1 MNTASTN
8 PGQERAICHVSGP
21 IEVLAGPGS
30 GKTFTIVRRILHL
43 IEAERVP
50 PEKIL
55 VITFTKAAAL
65 EMQSRFLKE
74 IRRSYSAVSFGTF
87 HSIYYQIITRS
98 GYLPDYSLISEPE
111 KKKILRSILNHYH
124 PSRVFSQTEYAEILS
139 EISLRKN
146 MEAPRTA
153 YDKFDNIYEEYC
165 GMLSDIRKIDFD
177 DMILCCHEMLSANE
191 KTLKTWQQYFSY
203 VLVDEFQDINRLQ
216 YMVLKQIV
224 APKNN
229 LFIVGD
235 DDQSIYGFRGA
246 APAMMQEFL
255 SDFTGCEQVLLG
267 TNYRS
272 SRQIVAAASAVIA
285 VNEQRFKKD
294 YQAMRDGPVPQL
306 ISFAKREAEDEW
318 ILDAVAKA
326 APTARADMAII
337 MRTNH
342 ERKMMAAKCE
352 NRGIRVQSAEKAPDI
367 FAHFCAQD
375 ILDYILF
382 SLGPKERSRFLNII
396 NKPMRYL
403 SRKCVA
409 TLSGEVTLEAVL
421 SYYRG
426 GAQGDNADAL
436 AEIRRFFAACNRIA
450 SLSPH
455 LAINYIR
462 KGIGYD
468 RYLKERGRPH
478 EFNEWMGICDLVQE
492 SAQGMDS
499 YEEWFDVIAGYNK
512 LADAGEGRQKA
523 DARAENKAEGLHII
537 TMHGAKGLEYK
548 TVFLPHLNEG
558 VLPGA
563 KSLSDE
569 QIEEERRL
577 FYVGMTRAKEELY
590 LTYTQS
596 LKLVPSRFLLPIK
609 HLIVE

>member
-8 PGQERAICHVSGP
+8 PAQERAICHVSGP
-21 IEVLAGPGS
+21 MEVLAGPGS
-30 GKTFTIVRRILHL
+30 GKTYTIVQRIMRL
-43 IEAERVP
+43 IEEKNVP

-65 EMQSRFLKE
+65 EMQARFLRE
-74 IRRSYSAVSFGTF
+74 IRRSYSAVNFGTF

-98 GYLPDYSLISEPE
+98 GYLPDYTLISEQE
-111 KKKILRSILNHYH
+111 KKKILRSILNHFH
-124 PSRVFSQTEYAEILS
+124 PGRVFSQTEYTEILS

-146 MEAPRTA
+146 MEATHNV
-153 YDKFDNIYEEYC
+153 YDKFDDIYEEYC

-177 DMILCCHEMLSANE
+177 DMILSCHEMLNANE
-191 KTLKTWQQYFSY
+191 KIRKTWQQYFSQ

-216 YMVLKQIV
+216 YLVLKQIV

-255 SDFTGCEQVLLG
+255 ADFAGCGQVLLA

-285 VNEQRFKKD
+285 VNEKRFPKD
-294 YQAMRDGPVPQL
+294 YQALRDGPEPQI
-306 ISFAKREAEDEW
+306 ISFAKRDAEDEW
-318 ILDAVAKA
+318 ILDEVAKV
-326 APTARADMAII
+326 APVAHADMAII
-337 MRTNH
+337 LRTNH
-342 ERKMMAAKCE
+342 ELKAMAAKCE
-352 NRGIRVQSAEKAPDI
+352 CRGIRVQNAEKAPDI

-375 ILDYILF
+375 MLDYIHF

-409 TLSGEVTLEAVL
+409 GLTGEVTLDAVL
-421 SYYRG
+421 DYYRG
-426 GAQGDNADAL
+426 GEQGDNADAL
-436 AEIRRFFAACNRIA
+436 AEVRRFFAACRRIEGLA
-450 SLSPH
+450 PH

-468 RYLKERGRPH
+468 RYLKERGRPQ
-478 EFNEWMGICDLVQE
+478 EFNEWMGICDLLQE
-492 SAQGMDS
+492 SAEGMAS
-499 YEEWFDVIAGYNK
+499 YEEWFEVMAGLRGQTDEAPAQQKNS
-512 LADAGEGRQKA
+512 AAAGL
-523 DARAENKAEGLHII
+523 NII

-563 KSLSDE
+563 RSLTAD

-577 FYVGMTRAKEELY
+577 FYVGMTRAKETLY
-590 LTYTQS
+590 LTYTES
-596 LKLVPSRFLLPIK
+596 LKLSPSRFLLPIK
-609 HLIVE
+609 DRGNRIK